1 MENKQTAVECLL
13 QYLSDFDIEIDKN
26 IIIECIL
33 KEKEQLKDMWMHGY
47 ISNTIKGKPE
57 DFYYHYNNKY
67 GDKTL

>member
-1 MENKQTAVECLL
+1 MNQTAIECLL
-13 QYLSDFDIEIDKN
+13 KYLSDFNIEIDEN

-47 ISNTIKGKPE
+47 ISNTIKGSPE
-57 DFYYHYNNKY
+57 DFYYYYNKIY